1 MLGAEHVFGGYD
13 HLAFLLAG
21 GTLRSAAKV
30 ITAFS
35 VAHSLTLALSTLG
48 LFSLSPRVVAPLIAA
63 SVAYVG
69 LENLFRREPSRRW
82 LLGFGFG
89 LAHGLGFA
97 SALRETGALGGGP
110 LAAALLSF
118 NLGVE
123 AAQVAIALLVLPL
136 IAKLRAGAAGHARWC
151 PAASAVLALAGA
163 WWLVDRLAA
172 GGVGL

>member
-1 MLGAEHVFGGYD
+1 
-13 HLAFLLAG
+13 
-21 GTLRSAAKV
+21 V

-48 LFSLSPRVVAPLIAA
+48 LFSLSPRVVEPLIAA

-69 LENLFRREPSRRW
+69 LENFFRREPSRRW

-97 SALRETGALGGGP
+97 SALRETGALGGGS

-123 AAQVAIALLVLPL
+123 AAQVSIALLVLPL
-136 IAKLRAGAAGHARWC
+136 IAKLRSGAAGRARWC

-163 WWLVDRLAA
+163 WWLVERLAA
-172 GGVGL
+172 GGAGL